1 MRDYV
6 YTCTG
11 PFLFLATLM
20 IGIWDRGTWSLLS
33 DGPYLMIFGFQHFKA
48 LSNKLKLH
56 HLALVYSILWILNK
70 DRSLLNLVSLLIASG
85 ITLETFKAL
94 VKKEKELKS
103 LKSIA
108 NFYEKIIKDNLV
120 KICELDDKLSTL
132 IYQPLPDFLEER
144 EKLDIP
150 HFEDLEEDQDL
161 PRVPIKKEP
170 LRRLRKITVTQ
181 TTFFDA

>member
-6 YTCTG
+6 YAWTG

-20 IGIWDRGTWSLLS
+20 IGILDRGTWSLLS
-33 DGPYLMIFGFQHFKA
+33 DGTYLMVFGLQHFKV
-48 LSNKLKLH
+48 LTNRLKLP
-56 HLALVYSILWILNK
+56 HLALVYSIIWILNK

-85 ITLETFKAL
+85 ITLEAFKAL
-94 VKKEKELKS
+94 LNKEKELKS

-161 PRVPIKKEP
+161 PKVPIKKEP